1 MDRGER
7 GQMRVD
13 AGSRRS
19 SPPPDTLRIHMVTG
33 MHAKRRARRARHRPY
48 SVPAVALTGVAA
60 RDSVTTGHADGEEDA
75 MTLNEQIDA
84 LQARAAELK
93 SSFDASRQETSEKI
107 KQRIADVKAK
117 AAAAQTTAHD
127 HVDESVDRAHIQWQ
141 TFKADVS
148 AKMRELKERVQR
160 KRDERDAKD
169 AEKSAE
175 RAEEYASDSLDF
187 AAWAIAEAEM
197 DVLDAVD
204 ARVIANAKAAGSP
217 SS

>member
-1 MDRGER
+1 MPSGRPQKR
-7 GQMRVD
+7 
-13 AGSRRS
+13 
-19 SPPPDTLRIHMVTG
+19 VTG
-33 MHAKRRARRARHRPY
+33 RTRF
-48 SVPAVALTGVAA
+48 PAVALTDIAA

-127 HVDESVDRAHIQWQ
+127 HVDESVDRAHSQWQ

-169 AEKSAE
+169 AEKAAD

>member
-1 MDRGER
+1 
-7 GQMRVD
+7 
-13 AGSRRS
+13 
-19 SPPPDTLRIHMVTG
+19 
-33 MHAKRRARRARHRPY
+33 
-48 SVPAVALTGVAA
+48 
-60 RDSVTTGHADGEEDA
+60 
-75 MTLNEQIDA
+75 
-84 LQARAAELK
+84 
-93 SSFDASRQETSEKI
+93 
-107 KQRIADVKAK
+107 
-117 AAAAQTTAHD
+117 
-127 HVDESVDRAHIQWQ
+127 
-141 TFKADVS
+141 
-148 AKMRELKERVQR
+148 MRELKERVQR